1 MKYIANLNKK
11 DVSNWVKTSS
21 STGEIE
27 AKLLREYNRLYVKG
41 PVVCIDAD
49 SPGFN
54 NAFIDAYLRVGKKG
68 TNLGMIIKYSDENHW
83 VSIGYKEAG
92 KWGWETAQGHE
103 NYVFKGPELK
113 EGRAY
118 NFKIKQFDNE
128 VALWVNGD
136 LIFKEVIESM
146 PKDLGRI
153 GLRSWEKENLIVIDD
168 IYCNEIKELDHMP
181 KQEPIENRLESET
194 MTVKID
200 ETFPRV
206 ISYQLKHNEAML
218 YGQEDVLN
226 QIKINEESY
235 IPEVKFNK
243 IADHEACY
251 SLKVPEIKV
260 EMNMSI
266 QLDGNVLNFKVTK
279 ISEEGET
286 LVKTFEIPNHSLIS
300 VRSDQKE
307 PEVTATKIWGI
318 LTSTDEYNKL
328 ADIKENGL
336 PTEKTMVFINTDA
349 LAASI
354 ENNVLYKQKRVL
366 YEAESKAGYKKCG
379 VWNGVWTY
387 REIDTEIYELPWCK
401 VVISED
407 ENGDGKID
415 WQDAAIGFR
424 KHMQL
429 PFGSD
434 LARNNV
440 SHVAMEFA
448 SLAQYPF
455 HRVLDNIK
463 KYHNYMD
470 GFGQMVLVKGHAA
483 EGHDSAHPDY
493 GRHFNQRAG
502 GVEEFNQL
510 IEGAHAYNAKI
521 GVHINATEYHP
532 EAKNYNPEILK
543 KDAEDGWAWLDTSH
557 YVDRKADIVSG
568 ELYRRLEEMKEDASE
583 LDWVYV
589 DVYMEKNAWN
599 EYKLASKINDLGL
612 ALGTEWPGPMDN
624 WVVWNHW
631 QDIGYDTTGDGLTS
645 KIIRFVKNQIRD
657 SFPHH
662 PLLKSNDNKG
672 FMGWEGDLSREKD
685 LLYAVEKF
693 FTWSLPGKYM
703 QHFPIKNWE
712 ENAIQFEG
720 GVKSVGEGTLT
731 IVKKV
736 PDTEG
741 VYHKE
746 NIEIPKFNRIYKDGK
761 LIYSAE
767 NYQHGGEQV
776 QDRNNKILTK
786 NNLVFIPWDPVAEE
800 KIYHWNDQGGTSTW
814 ELPES
819 WLTLDKVKLY
829 KLTGTGRKF
838 VRDVD
843 VTNGAVSL
851 SVLPKTPYIICKK
864 EEASRETIWGEYSY
878 VKDMSFDSGEFNVW
892 QKSSETLEV
901 DHIQM
906 VVENT
911 VGLGRGYNY
920 LLIKGNQG
928 ADGMVTQRICGLTPG
943 KTYAASV
950 WAEVSKGRKAIIG
963 IKDYGGDEVCAY
975 IDVTDAKNYNVNS
988 EKHNTYFQRVRVL
1001 FTMPEDQSTALLY
1014 LKAEVGNVDSYVKFD
1029 DVRIVET
1036 KDTNQEKHYF
1046 YEDFENVDEGWGP
1059 FMYAY
1064 DGLCQTHLSE
1074 KNGAYTKDV
1083 IEGDF
1088 SLKTK
1093 DEEYAGEIYRTIP
1106 GILRFEEGKKYKISL
1121 DYMAYNEYGK
1131 TKDYQY
1137 KLVLR
1142 SREYGEVDTISE
1154 YHLLK
1159 TKDNDLKNGAFETA
1173 HIDWTIETG
1182 EYKDAYLAVVKTD
1195 KEQGVLVIDHI
1206 IIDEFEGEVEPA
1218 ALPKSYCG
1226 VESVSEVVVKTTAG
1240 RAPKL
1245 PELVT
1250 VKLCNNEEANVS
1262 VFWEYVSASKYKQE
1276 GTFTVIGKLLGIEL
1290 EVKAKVEVV
1299 KKQKNLE
1306 WINY

>member
-1 MKYIANLNKK
+1 MKYVADLNKK
-11 DVSNWVKTSS
+11 DVSNWIKISN

-41 PVVCIDAD
+41 NVVCVDKD
-49 SPGFN
+49 SPEFN
-54 NAFIDAYLRVGKKG
+54 NVFVDAYLRISKKG
-68 TNLGMIIKYSDENHW
+68 TNLGMVIKYSDENHW
-83 VSIGYKEAG
+83 ISVGYKEDG
-92 KWGWETAQGHE
+92 KWGWETAQGNK
-103 NYVFKGPELK
+103 NYEFTGPKLK

-118 NFKIKQFDNE
+118 NFKIKQFGE
-128 VALWVNGD
+128 EITLWVNGER
-136 LIFKEVIESM
+136 IFKEVIVFMS
-146 PKDLGRI
+146 KKSGRI
-153 GLRSWEKENLIVIDD
+153 GFRSWEKENLILIDD
-168 IYCNEIKELDHMP
+168 IYCNEIKELDHIP
-181 KQEPIENRLESET
+181 KQKPVENTIESEKII
-194 MTVKID
+194 VKVD

-206 ISYQLKHNEAML
+206 ISYQLKNGQGVI

-226 QIKINEESY
+226 QIKINDDVY
-235 IPEVKFNK
+235 IPKVKFNK
-243 IADHEACY
+243 ISGHEVCY
-251 SLKVPEIKV
+251 NLKVEQIKV
-260 EMNMSI
+260 EINITIELVYS
-266 QLDGNVLNFKVTK
+266 VLNFNITN
-279 ISEEGET
+279 IMENGEE

-300 VRSDQKE
+300 VRSNQKE
-307 PEVTATKIWGI
+307 PEVTAARIWGI

-328 ADIKENGL
+328 SDMKENGL
-336 PTEKTMVFINTDA
+336 PAEKTMVFINTNL

-366 YEAESKAGYKKCG
+366 YQAESKENYKKCG

-401 VVISED
+401 IVISED
-407 ENGDGKID
+407 ENGDGKVD

-424 KHMQL
+424 KYMQL
-429 PFGSD
+429 PFGYD

-440 SHVAMEFA
+440 SHIAMEFA

-455 HRVLDNIK
+455 HRILDNIK

-470 GFGQMVLVKGHAA
+470 GFGQMVLIKGYEA

-493 GRHFNQRAG
+493 GKHFNPRAG
-502 GVEEFNQL
+502 GVKEFNQL
-510 IEGAHAYNAKI
+510 IEGAHKYNAKV

-532 EAKNYNPEILK
+532 ESKDYNPEILK
-543 KDAEDGWAWLDTSH
+543 KDAEDGWSWLDTSH
-557 YVDRKADIVSG
+557 YVDRRLDITSG
-568 ELYRRLEEMKEDASE
+568 ELYRRLEELKHDAPE
-583 LDWVYV
+583 LDWAYV

-631 QDIGYDTTGDGLTS
+631 QDIGYDTTGDGMTS
-645 KIIRFVKNQIRD
+645 KIIRFVRNQIRD

-685 LLYAVEKF
+685 LFYAVEKF

-703 QHFPIKNWE
+703 QNFPIKNWTKNE
-712 ENAIQFEG
+712 VQFEG
-720 GVKSVGEGTLT
+720 GVSSVGEGTLA
-731 IVKKV
+731 IIKKL
-736 PDTEG
+736 PDVEG
-741 VYHKE
+741 VYKKE
-746 NIEIPKFNRIYKDGK
+746 EIEIPQFSKIYKDGK

-767 NYQHGGEQV
+767 NYQHGGEKV

-786 NNLVFIPWDPVAEE
+786 NNLVFIPWNPLLEE
-800 KIYHWNDQGGTSTW
+800 KVYHWNDLGGTSTW

-819 WLTLDKVKLY
+819 WLTLANVKLY

-838 VRDVD
+838 VRDVE
-843 VTNGAVSL
+843 VKNGKVIL
-851 SVLPKTPYIICKK
+851 TVLPKTPYVVCKK
-864 EEASRETIWGEYSY
+864 EEPSKETAWGEYSY

-892 QKSSETLEV
+892 QKSSETLES
-901 DHIQM
+901 DHIQVM
-906 VVENT
+906 VENT
-911 VGLGRGYNY
+911 IGLGRGYNY

-928 ADGMVTQRICGLTPG
+928 ADGKVTQNITGLTPG
-943 KTYAASV
+943 HTYAASV

-963 IKDYGGDEVCAY
+963 IKNYGGSEVCAY
-975 IDVTDAKNYNVNS
+975 IDVTDVKNYNVNS
-988 EKHNTYFQRVRVL
+988 EKHNTYFHRVRVL
-1001 FTMPEDQSTALLY
+1001 FTMPEDKSTALLY
-1014 LKAEVGNVDSYVKFD
+1014 LKAETGDMDSYIKFD

-1036 KDTNQEKHYF
+1036 KDTNQGKHYF

-1074 KNGAYTKDV
+1074 KNEPYTKDV
-1083 IEGDF
+1083 VEGTF

-1106 GILRFEEGKKYKISL
+1106 GILRFEKGKKYKMSL

-1131 TKDYQY
+1131 TQDYQY
-1137 KLVLR
+1137 KFVLR
-1142 SREYGEVDTISE
+1142 SRENGEVDTISE
-1154 YHLLK
+1154 YNLLR
-1159 TKDNDLKNGAFETA
+1159 TKNNDEKDGVFEVS
-1173 HIDWTIETG
+1173 HIDWTFETG
-1182 EYKDAYLAVVKTD
+1182 GYKEVYVAVVKNN
-1195 KEQGVLVIDHI
+1195 KQQGILVIDNI
-1206 IIDEFEGEVEPA
+1206 VIDEFEGEILPGKA
-1218 ALPKSYCG
+1218 PKSYCG
-1226 VESVSEVVVKTTAG
+1226 VQSVNEIVVKTTVG
-1240 RAPKL
+1240 KTPKL
-1245 PELVT
+1245 PEVITL
-1250 VKLCNNEEANVS
+1250 KMYNNKEINVP
-1262 VFWEYVSASKYKQE
+1262 VAWEYVSVSKYEKE
-1276 GTFTVIGKLLGIEL
+1276 GTFTVIGKLFGIEV
-1290 EVKAKVEVV
+1290 EVKSKVEVV

>member
-1 MKYIANLNKK
+1 MKYVANLNKK
-11 DVSNWVKTSS
+11 DVSNWIKTSN

-41 PVVCIDAD
+41 NVVCVDKD
-49 SPGFN
+49 SPEFTNGLV
-54 NAFIDAYLRVGKKG
+54 DAYLKVSKKG
-68 TNLGMIIKYSDENHW
+68 TNLGMVIKYSDENHW
-83 VSIGYKEAG
+83 ISVGYKEAG
-92 KWGWETAQGHE
+92 KWGWETAQGNK
-103 NYVFKGPELK
+103 NYGFTGPTLK
-113 EGRAY
+113 EGRSY
-118 NFKIKQFDNE
+118 NFKIKQSGED
-128 VALWVNGD
+128 VTLWVNGE
-136 LIFKEVIESM
+136 LIFKDVIVAMS
-146 PKDLGRI
+146 KNSGRI
-153 GLRSWEKENLIVIDD
+153 GFRSWEEENLILIDD
-168 IYCNEIKELDHMP
+168 IYCNEIKELDYIP
-181 KQEPIENRLESET
+181 KQKPIENTIESGKII
-194 MTVKID
+194 VKVD

-206 ISYQLKHNEAML
+206 ISYQLKNGEGVL

-226 QIKINEESY
+226 QIKINEDLY

-243 IADHEACY
+243 ISAHEACY
-251 SLKVPEIKV
+251 NLKVAEIKV
-260 EMNMSI
+260 EINIAIEIMH
-266 QLDGNVLNFKVTK
+266 NVLNLKVTRIK
-279 ISEEGET
+279 ENGEV

-300 VRSDQKE
+300 VRSNQKE
-307 PEVTATKIWGI
+307 PEVTAARIWER

-328 ADIKENGL
+328 SDMKENGL
-336 PTEKTMVFINTDA
+336 PTEKTMVFINTNL

-366 YEAESKAGYKKCG
+366 YQAESKENYKKCS

-401 VVISED
+401 IVISED
-407 ENGDGKID
+407 ENGDGKVD

-429 PFGSD
+429 PFGCD

-440 SHVAMEFA
+440 SHIAMEFA

-455 HRVLDNIK
+455 HRILDNIK

-470 GFGQMVLVKGHAA
+470 GFGQMVLIKGYEA

-493 GRHFNQRAG
+493 GKHFNPRAG
-502 GVEEFNQL
+502 GVKEFNQL
-510 IEGAHAYNAKI
+510 IEGAHKYNAKI

-532 EAKNYNPEILK
+532 ESKDYNPEILRPG
-543 KDAEDGWAWLDTSH
+543 AEDGWAWLDTSH
-557 YVDRKADIVSG
+557 YVDRKLDITSG
-568 ELYRRLEEMKEDASE
+568 ELYRRLEELKQDAPE
-583 LDWVYV
+583 LDWAYV

-612 ALGTEWPGPMDN
+612 ALGTEWPGPMDD

-631 QDIGYDTTGDGLTS
+631 QDIGYDTTGDGMTS
-645 KIIRFVKNQIRD
+645 KIIRFVRNQIRD

-685 LLYAVEKF
+685 LFYAVEKF

-703 QHFPIKNWE
+703 QNFPIKKLME
-712 ENAIQFEG
+712 KEVQFEG
-720 GVKSVGEGTLT
+720 GVSSVGEGGLT
-731 IVKKV
+731 IIKKV
-736 PDTEG
+736 PDVEG
-741 VYHKE
+741 VYE
-746 NIEIPKFNRIYKDGK
+746 NEEIEIPQFSKIYKDGK

-767 NYQHGGEQV
+767 NYQHGGEVV

-786 NNLVFIPWDPVAEE
+786 NNLVFIPWNPISEE
-800 KIYHWNDQGGTSTW
+800 KIYHWNDLGGTSTW

-819 WLTLDKVKLY
+819 WLTLSNVVLY

-838 VRDVD
+838 VRDVEVKD
-843 VTNGAVSL
+843 RKVILT
-851 SVLPKTPYIICKK
+851 VLPKTPYVVCKR
-864 EEASRETIWGEYSY
+864 EEASRETAWGEYSY

-892 QKSSETLEV
+892 QKSSETLEL
-901 DHIQM
+901 DHIQ
-906 VVENT
+906 VIVENT
-911 VGLGRGYNY
+911 IGLGRGYNH

-928 ADGMVTQRICGLTPG
+928 ADGKVTQKITGLTPG
-943 KTYAASV
+943 RTYAASV

-963 IKDYGGDEVCAY
+963 IENYGGSEVSAY
-975 IDVTDAKNYNVNS
+975 VDVTDVKNYNVNS
-988 EKHNTYFQRVRVL
+988 EKHNTYFHRVRVL
-1001 FTMPEDQSTALLY
+1001 FTMPEDKSEAILY
-1014 LKAEVGNVDSYVKFD
+1014 LKAETGDMDSHVKFD

-1036 KDTNQEKHYF
+1036 KDTNQGKHYF

-1074 KNGAYTKDV
+1074 KNEPYTKDV
-1083 IEGDF
+1083 VEGKF

-1106 GILRFEEGKKYKISL
+1106 GILRFEEGKKYKMSL

-1131 TKDYQY
+1131 TLDYQY
-1137 KLVLR
+1137 KFVLR
-1142 SREYGEVDTISE
+1142 SREHGEVDTISE
-1154 YHLLK
+1154 YNLLK
-1159 TKDNDLKNGAFETA
+1159 TKKNDEKDGIFEVS
-1173 HIDWTIETG
+1173 HIDWTFETG
-1182 EYKDAYLAVVKTD
+1182 GYKEVYVAVVKNN
-1195 KEQGVLVIDHI
+1195 KQQGILVIDNI
-1206 IIDEFEGEVEPA
+1206 IIDEFEGEILPA
-1218 ALPKSYCG
+1218 EAPKSYCG
-1226 VESVSEVVVKTTAG
+1226 VQSVNEIVVKTTEG
-1240 RAPKL
+1240 KAPKL
-1245 PELVT
+1245 PEVIT
-1250 VKLCNNEEANVS
+1250 IKMYNNKEIIVPVA
-1262 VFWEYVSASKYKQE
+1262 WEYVSTSKYEKE
-1276 GTFTVIGKLLGIEL
+1276 GNFTVIGKLFGIEVD
-1290 EVKAKVEVV
+1290 VKSKVEVV